1 VEILP
6 DKPWRF
12 ECTLENLEYKN
23 DTVRSMLGLEPGQTY
38 KAQLASYVL
47 GGFIQWQYGR
57 KEELLSGSDEDK
69 KRRWKID
76 HEKLGTLSAEQIA
89 EPVLFTVVG

>member
-1 VEILP
+1 
-6 DKPWRF
+6 
-12 ECTLENLEYKN
+12 
-23 DTVRSMLGLEPGQTY
+23 MLGLEPGQTY

-47 GGFIQWQYGR
+47 GGFIHWQYGR

-76 HEKLGTLSAEQIA
+76 HEKLGTLSVE
-89 EPVLFTVVG
+89 